1 MILRKMIMLHCLKD
15 AGILQ
20 ILTVNWQKNKQKMEW
35 LHPAIYSTILNKSK
49 SIYNSLQTYDIS

>member
-1 MILRKMIMLHCLKD
+1 MLHCLKD